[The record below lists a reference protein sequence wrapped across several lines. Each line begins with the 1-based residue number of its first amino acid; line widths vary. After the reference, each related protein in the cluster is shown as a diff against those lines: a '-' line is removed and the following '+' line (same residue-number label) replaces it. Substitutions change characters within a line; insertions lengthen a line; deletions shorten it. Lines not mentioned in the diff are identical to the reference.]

1 MGDAEIVDRTD
12 KIDRICKELL
22 RNNENMISLA
32 KEIDVF
38 YGSDSKGKGGMSHRR
53 KENIY
58 DKDSDSG

>member
-38 YGSDSKGKGGMSHRR
+38 YGSDIKGKGGMSHRR
-53 KENIY
+53 K
-58 DKDSDSG
+58 D